1 MSKYNNYDNFEKVLK
16 KIKKDSNRV
25 NFQFSLDRFA
35 NTSSDISSIDSL
47 FSDVIGTYFSYA
59 YENKEEIE
67 NIIATI
73 IYELIDYF
81 IFAMEGSDDFRVD
94 IFDGIKDKYFLIEFN
109 DIQMKQDR
117 FDEFQDLLEVIS
129 FKSVRD
135 EYISILE
142 DNKKEIYLEKK
153 FCILFLI
160 ADYKAKFLAEIDK
173 GSNKVNTFKL
183 LIKL

>member
-1 MSKYNNYDNFEKVLK
+1 MQKYNNYDNFDKALK
-16 KIKKDSNRV
+16 KIKKNGNKV
-25 NFQFSLDRFA
+25 CFQFSLTKFMKLH
-35 NTSSDISSIDSL
+35 SSIESL
-47 FSDVIGTYFSYA
+47 FSDVIASYFSYA

-73 IYELIDYF
+73 IYELVDYF
-81 IFAMEGSDDFRVD
+81 IFISEGSEDFVID
-94 IFDGIKDKYFLIEFN
+94 IFDGIKDKYFLVEFN
-109 DIQMKQDR
+109 DISMAKDR
-117 FDEFQDLLEVIS
+117 LAIFIELLKTIS

-142 DNKKEIYLEKK
+142 SNKKEIYVEKN

-160 ADYKAKFLAEIDK
+160 ADYKAKFFAEIDEDN
-173 GSNKVNTFKL
+173 NKINTFKI